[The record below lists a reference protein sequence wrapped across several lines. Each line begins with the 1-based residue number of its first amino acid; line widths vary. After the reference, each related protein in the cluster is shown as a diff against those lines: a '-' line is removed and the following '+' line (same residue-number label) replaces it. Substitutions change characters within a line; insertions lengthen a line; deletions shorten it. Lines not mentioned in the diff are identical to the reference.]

1 MNNTKVLLIGAV
13 VAAVSFSSLAVEPL
27 LSPRAAANQIK
38 HAGNSVASSTT
49 AIARVD
55 SGSALR
61 SPRAQANE
69 IKMVKGVSVEVNP
82 ALVCLK
88 TMRGSPKAAAECASH
103 TSMPGCQ
110 TMAAAR

>member
-1 MNNTKVLLIGAV
+1 
-13 VAAVSFSSLAVEPL
+13 
-27 LSPRAAANQIK
+27 
-38 HAGNSVASSTT
+38 
-49 AIARVD
+49 
-55 SGSALR
+55 
-61 SPRAQANE
+61 
-69 IKMVKGVSVEVNP
+69 MVKGVSVEVNP